1 MDPRGKVALL
11 TGGARVGRTVADWL
25 AERGCDLA
33 LTYRASRETAEKT
46 AEGLRA
52 RGVRA
57 ITVAADLADPAA
69 AAATV
74 ASVRDRLGRLDI
86 LIGMA
91 SVYEKTPLDRL
102 DDEALRR
109 NLEADMLSV
118 YRLALAAAPV
128 MRAGGGGRI
137 VAFADWLPASGRP
150 RYRGFLPYYVAKGGV
165 MALVQALALELAP
178 SILVN
183 AVAPGPILAPADFT
197 EEEKAEVMR
206 VTPLGRWGGPD
217 EIARA
222 VLFLIETE
230 FVTGECLRVDGG
242 RHLN

>member
-25 AERGCDLA
+25 AARGCDIA
-33 LTYRASRETAEKT
+33 LTYRASRDAAEKT

-91 SVYEKTPLDRL
+91 SVYEKTPLEQL

-109 NLEADMLSV
+109 NLEADMMSI
-118 YRLALAAAPV
+118 YRLSLAAAPL
-128 MRAGGGGRI
+128 MRAGGGRI

-183 AVAPGPILAPADFT
+183 AVAPGPILAPPDFT

>member
-11 TGGARVGRTVADWL
+11 TGGARVGRSVAEWL
-25 AERGCDLA
+25 AARGCDVA
-33 LTYRASRETAEKT
+33 LTYRASRTAAEETAES
-46 AEGLRA
+46 LRA

-57 ITVAADLADPAA
+57 VTIAADLADPAA
-69 AAATV
+69 AAGTV
-74 ASVRDRLGRLDI
+74 AAVREGLGRLDI
-86 LIGMA
+86 LVGMA

-102 DDEALRR
+102 DDDALRR

-118 YRLALAAAPV
+118 SRLALAAAPV

-150 RYRGFLPYYVAKGGV
+150 RYHGFLPYYVAKGAV
-165 MALVQALALELAP
+165 MALVEALALELAP

-183 AVAPGPILAPADFT
+183 AVAPGPILAPPDFT
-197 EEEKAEVMR
+197 DEAKAEVMR

>member
-1 MDPRGKVALL
+1 MDPGGKVALL

-25 AERGCDLA
+25 AMRGCDIA
-33 LTYRASRETAEKT
+33 LTYRASREAAEKN
-46 AEGLRA
+46 AEELRA

-69 AAATV
+69 ATATV
-74 ASVRDRLGRLDI
+74 ASVRDRLGRLDV

-91 SVYEKTPLDRL
+91 SVYEKTPLERL

-118 YRLALAAAPV
+118 YRLALAAAPL

-165 MALVQALALELAP
+165 IALVQALALELAP
-178 SILVN
+178 AILVN
-183 AVAPGPILAPADFT
+183 AVAPGPILAPPDFT
-197 EEEKAEVMR
+197 DEEKAEVMR

-230 FVTGECLRVDGG
+230 FITGECLRVDGG

>member
-1 MDPRGKVALL
+1 
-11 TGGARVGRTVADWL
+11 
-25 AERGCDLA
+25 
-33 LTYRASRETAEKT
+33 
-46 AEGLRA
+46 
-52 RGVRA
+52 GVRA
-57 ITVAADLADPAA
+57 LTVAADLADPAS

-74 ASVRDRLGRLDI
+74 ATVRDGLGRLDI
-86 LIGMA
+86 LVTMA
-91 SVYEKTPLDRL
+91 SVYEKTPLERL

-128 MRAGGGGRI
+128 MKSGGGGRV
-137 VAFADWLPASGRP
+137 VAFADWLPVSGRP
-150 RYRGFLPYYVAKGGV
+150 RYKGYLPYYVAKSGV
-165 MALVQALALELAP
+165 VGLVQALALELAP
-178 SILVN
+178 AILVN
-183 AVAPGPILAPADFT
+183 AVAPGPILAPPEFT
-197 EEEKAEVMR
+197 DEEKAEVMR

-217 EIARA
+217 EIART